1 MFNISLPIIISV
13 LSLGTMVS
21 RAQETPEQVVKRLAE
36 LGPGVQEI
44 KVENGRLKSLKVVA
58 QERIST
64 VMGATKGLQTAQ
76 KRASLKA
83 NAVFIEWMKSNV
95 VSVTASND
103 ETIVTIQGDGQN
115 VAEQGKASETTKEAI
130 VQQAAGLVRGLTL
143 VAKDQKEDTLT
154 LIYSWSPEKAAL
166 AKVAQKENESEGS
179 SPETPVPSSPTD
191 KTIPSKTVVAPDFD
205 Q

>member
-1 MFNISLPIIISV
+1 MAIQLPVIIAV
-13 LSLGTMVS
+13 LSLGTIVC
-21 RAQETPEQVVKRLAE
+21 RAQETPEQVVKRLAD
-36 LGPGVQEI
+36 LGQGVHEI

-64 VMGATKGLQTAQ
+64 VLGAAKGLQTAQ

-83 NAVFIEWMKSNV
+83 NAAFIEWMKSNV
-95 VSVTASND
+95 VSVSASND
-103 ETIVTIQGDGQN
+103 ETIVTIEGNGQN

-154 LIYSWSPEKAAL
+154 LVYSWSPEKAAL
-166 AKVAQKENESEGS
+166 AKVAQKENESEDS
-179 SPETPVPSSPTD
+179 SPETTVPAAPTD
-191 KTIPSKTVVAPDFD
+191 KKIPSKTVVAPDFD

>member
-1 MFNISLPIIISV
+1 MTKTVMPVIV
-13 LSLGTMVS
+13 AALSFCSMVS
-21 RAQETPEQVVKRLAE
+21 HAQETPEQIVKRLAD

-44 KVENGRLKSLKVVA
+44 KVENGRLKSLKVVS

-64 VMGATKGLQTAQ
+64 VLGAAKGLQTAQ
-76 KRASLKA
+76 KRATLKA
-83 NAVFIEWMKSNV
+83 NSVFIEWMKSNV
-95 VSVTASND
+95 VSVSATND
-103 ETIVTIQGDGQN
+103 ETIVTLQGDGQN
-115 VAEQGKASETTKEAI
+115 VTEQGKASETTKEAI

-143 VAKDQKEDTLT
+143 VAKDQTKDTLT
-154 LIYSWSPEKAAL
+154 LVYSWSPEKAAL

-179 SPETPVPSSPTD
+179 SPETPVPSAPSD